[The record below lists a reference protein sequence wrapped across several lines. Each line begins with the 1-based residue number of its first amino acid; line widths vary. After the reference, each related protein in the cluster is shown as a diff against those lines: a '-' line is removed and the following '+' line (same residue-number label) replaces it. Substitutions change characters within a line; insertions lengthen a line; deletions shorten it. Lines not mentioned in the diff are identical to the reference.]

1 MDYNIYI
8 HDNTS
13 GSSPSNTQPWKEGSK
28 QTEPWQEVTGEA
40 KQVLQTA
47 SNPDSLISS
56 AISGLRAINP
66 KVAVAVMASIAVVAT
81 ADKIFTTHATWL
93 QAETGD
99 NRALLQQQEF
109 HTTIRNI
116 MNPYSATINHLRALQ
131 SYRIQ
136 NQRQAMNKILLGDS
150 LDNGGVGV

>member
-13 GSSPSNTQPWKEGSK
+13 GSSSSNTEPWKSGSK
-28 QTEPWQEVTGEA
+28 QTEPWQEVTGDA

-47 SNPDSLISS
+47 SNPDSLVSS
-56 AISGLRAINP
+56 AISGLKAINP
-66 KVAVAVMASIAVVAT
+66 KVAVAVMTAVAVVGV

-99 NRALLQQQEF
+99 NRGLLGQQEF
-109 HTTIRNI
+109 HTIIRNV

-136 NQRQAMNKILLGDS
+136 NQRQAMNKMLLGDS
-150 LDNGGVGV
+150 LTGGATSV